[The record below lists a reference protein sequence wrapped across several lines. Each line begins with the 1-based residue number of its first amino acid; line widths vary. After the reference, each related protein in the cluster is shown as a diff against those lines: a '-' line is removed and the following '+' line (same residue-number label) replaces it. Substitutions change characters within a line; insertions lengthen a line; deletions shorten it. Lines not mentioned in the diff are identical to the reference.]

1 MVTDKKMIAA
11 RANDAAGERKFY
23 KSYIRNARKADERDI
38 SDLWAGA
45 DCAVWETD
53 WIFTHKGR
61 KYRVNEDRS
70 QSFLGEYTLVG
81 LD

>member
-1 MVTDKKMIAA
+1 MVDKVMIAA

-23 KSYIRNARKADERDI
+23 KSYIRDARLADEREV
-38 SDLWAGA
+38 SSLWEGA

-70 QSFLGEYTLVG
+70 QSFLGEYTLVE
-81 LD
+81 LI